1 MHSDEMTAAMQE
13 MSAPE
18 LARCCRCS
26 LEWVVELV
34 GEGVIEPAEG
44 SEPGQWRFDETAVA
58 RTAAAARLAS
68 DLAVNVAGVA
78 LALDLLD
85 EIRALRRQLK
95 LFTPAPA
102 PGGLP

>member
-1 MHSDEMTAAMQE
+1 MHSQDLAEAMPE
-13 MSAPE
+13 MSLPE

-26 LEWVVELV
+26 VEWVVELV
-34 GEGVIEPAEG
+34 GEGVIEPRHGGA
-44 SEPGQWRFDETAVA
+44 PAQWRFDEAAVA
-58 RTAAAARLAS
+58 RAAAAARLAA

-95 LFTPAPA
+95 LFTPD
-102 PGGLP
+102 

>member
-1 MHSDEMTAAMQE
+1 MHSQDLAGAGQD
-13 MSAPE
+13 MSLPE

-26 LEWVVELV
+26 VEWVVELV
-34 GEGVIEPAEG
+34 GEGVIEPNQGAAPEH
-44 SEPGQWRFDETAVA
+44 WRFDEAAVA
-58 RTAAAARLAS
+58 RAAAAARLAG

-95 LFTPAPA
+95 LFMPD
-102 PGGLP
+102 

>member
-1 MHSDEMTAAMQE
+1 MHSDDLPAAMQD

-26 LEWVVELV
+26 VEWVAELV

-44 SEPGQWRFDETAVA
+44 SEPEQWRFDENAVA
-58 RTAAAARLAS
+58 RAAAAARLAS

-85 EIRALRRQLK
+85 EIRTLRRQLK
-95 LFTPAPA
+95 LFIPD
-102 PGGLP
+102 

>member
-1 MHSDEMTAAMQE
+1 MTDAHDLAAVAAQE
-13 MSAPE
+13 MSLPE

-26 LEWVVELV
+26 VEWVVELV

-44 SEPGQWRFDETAVA
+44 SGPDQWRFDEAAVA
-58 RTAAAARLAS
+58 RAAAASRLAS

-85 EIRALRRQLK
+85 EIRTLRRQLK
-95 LFTPAPA
+95 LVIPD
-102 PGGLP
+102 